1 MKNINEIDP
10 IKYGFFHLAK
20 LSGDV
25 KAYAKT
31 TAGLIP
37 ADDVDY
43 FQTDNGVLICFKE
56 LFHTSGY
63 HDYQIIGD
71 DAEYTM
77 QMVPY
82 EDMHDVFDKTTEHS
96 FSFYNFWK
104 SIEIPSS
111 GTPPATW
118 GGTGSLRDGQ
128 EFVRCDYNKFGP
140 APFYPRTTRYD
151 VVGIKLV
158 LSASGV
164 GHILRVDTKNNDFK
178 DKNTQIVNTYSRT
191 FSGTLKQILEW
202 SEISLPPFSSSEDIA
217 VKAKS
222 FIDTLGLANVMS
234 DINILENN
242 MRVSR
247 YLSGNTEIYEEFEEA
262 NVFPDSLKSYFLS
275 HMRYKTIGS
284 LLKNSLDSF
293 YIDNSLLHKEKS
305 FLEASIYSFCI
316 ANNIDLN
323 LDIGQIEI
331 MAKTNKSLLHPVDHV
346 VDKINRYRFI

>member
-1 MKNINEIDP
+1 
-10 IKYGFFHLAK
+10 
-20 LSGDV
+20 
-25 KAYAKT
+25 
-31 TAGLIP
+31 
-37 ADDVDY
+37 
-43 FQTDNGVLICFKE
+43 
-56 LFHTSGY
+56 
-63 HDYQIIGD
+63 
-71 DAEYTM
+71 
-77 QMVPY
+77 MVPY
-82 EDMHDVFDKTTEHS
+82 EDMGDVFDKTTKHS

-164 GHILRVDTKNNDFK
+164 GHILRVDTRDNDFK

-191 FSGTLKQILEW
+191 FSGTLKQISEW
-202 SEISLPPFSSSEDIA
+202 SDMSLPPFSSSEDIA

-222 FIDTLGLANVMS
+222 FIDVLNLSNV
-234 DINILENN
+234 INHINTLEND

-247 YLSGNTEIYEEFEEA
+247 YLSGNNDIYEEIEEA
-262 NVFPDSLKSYFLS
+262 NVFPDSLKSYFLK
-275 HMRYKTIGS
+275 HMRYKTISS
-284 LLKNSLDSF
+284 LLKNGLDSF
-293 YIDNSLLHKEKS
+293 SIDNSLLNKEKS
-305 FLEASIYSFCI
+305 FLEASIHSFCI

-323 LDIGQIEI
+323 LDLDEI
-331 MAKTNKSLLHPVDHV
+331 QTIAKTNKSLLHPVDHI
-346 VDKINRYRFI
+346 VDKINRYSFI